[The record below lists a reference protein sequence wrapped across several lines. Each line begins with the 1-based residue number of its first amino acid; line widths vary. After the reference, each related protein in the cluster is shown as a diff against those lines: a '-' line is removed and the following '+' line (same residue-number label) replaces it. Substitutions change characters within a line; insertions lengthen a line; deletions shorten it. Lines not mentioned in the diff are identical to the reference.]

1 MGYTRRYAMAITIN
15 SNSSS
20 LVVSQLGSSQKSLD
34 ASLEKIAS
42 GRRLNKAADDAA
54 GMTIADSLLSQ
65 AQGMGQ
71 ALRNANDAISMAQV
85 ADSALGQSTTLVQS
99 IREKALQAANAS
111 QTTETRQALQADINK
126 SLTQLNKIAQ
136 NTTYNGQQLLS
147 GTFTGKEVQTGAN
160 SGETVKLSIASAAPD
175 KLGSATLG
183 KLSEVNVLSQA
194 SAQAAVKITDTALA
208 QIDASRANIGST
220 QKQLASTINNL
231 TTTGTNLQSA
241 ASTTSDVDLAQEAI
255 NFTTMKVLTQAQTFA
270 AAQAKNMNKQNVL
283 SLLQG

>member
-1 MGYTRRYAMAITIN
+1 MAITIN

-65 AQGMGQ
+65 AQGMSQ

-99 IREKALQAANAS
+99 IREKALQATNAS

-147 GTFTGKEVQTGAN
+147 GAFTGKEVQTGAN

-183 KLSEVNVLSQA
+183 KLSEVSVLSQA
-194 SAQAAVKITDTALA
+194 SAQAAIKITDTALA
-208 QIDASRANIGST
+208 QIDASRASIGST
-220 QKQLASTINNL
+220 QKRLASTINNL

-241 ASTTSDVDLAQEAI
+241 ASTTSDVDLAQETI
-255 NFTTMKVLTQAQTFA
+255 NFTAMKVLTQAQTFA